1 MLIIDTHLLKRS
13 LTGPEDECGDTGV
26 IHLSD
31 GHCFLALM
39 DVLGHGKEAHEVA
52 VVGEGYLKTH
62 YEEDLVELMNGLHDC
77 LTGTRGAVAALCRID
92 RMNGEMEFVGVGNIT
107 ARLYGPSP
115 LSFVSRDGVIGYRLP
130 TPKKQRA
137 KVYPGDIL
145 MLSSDGIK
153 EHFDP
158 VFFPDLFKGSARDVA
173 EKVMDQL
180 GKGSD
185 DASCMVLRC
194 GP

>member
-1 MLIIDTHLLKRS
+1 MLDIDTHLITRS
-13 LTGPEDECGDTGV
+13 LTGPEDECGDAGV
-26 IHLSD
+26 IHLSHD
-31 GHCFLALM
+31 HCFLALM

-52 VVGEGYLKTH
+52 VVGEGYLQAH
-62 YEEDLVELMNGLHDC
+62 HDGDPVELMKGLHAC
-77 LTGTRGAVAALCRID
+77 LTGTRGAVAALCRVD
-92 RMNGEMEFVGVGNIT
+92 RMNGEMEFVGVGNIA
-107 ARLYGPSP
+107 ARLYGPST

-130 TPKKQRA
+130 TPRKQRG

-145 MLSSDGIK
+145 VLSSDGIK

-158 VFFPDLFKGSARDVA
+158 VFHPDLFKGSARDIA

-180 GKGSD
+180 GKESD
-185 DASCMVLRC
+185 DASCIVLRC